1 MRSRLE
7 RDVRIA
13 TRSLVGVLSTRDA
26 LGKQRDGEVAVAK
39 DSTTVSLR
47 TVDHAARE
55 AKGLENR
62 YEQDL
67 IDALTGGT
75 NTMVRYVDTPPGGG
89 SPAGM
94 HVHVFDQLF
103 YIISGTM
110 NIEIDGDRFEA
121 GPGSLVVFP
130 EGVPHRNWNE
140 GAEPTI
146 HLAINSPL
154 PDPTKPFSISV

>member
-1 MRSRLE
+1 VVAGE
-7 RDVRIA
+7 
-13 TRSLVGVLSTRDA
+13 STN
-26 LGKQRDGEVAVAK
+26 
-39 DSTTVSLR
+39 SSLR
-47 TVDHAARE
+47 TVDHAARA
-55 AKGLENR
+55 AKGAENR

-67 IDALTGGT
+67 IDALSGGT
-75 NTMVRYVDTPPGGG
+75 NTMVRYVDTPPGSG

-110 NIEIDGDRFEA
+110 SIEIDGDRFEA

-140 GAEPTI
+140 GSEATI

-154 PDPTKPFSISV
+154 PDPTQPISISV

>member
-1 MRSRLE
+1 M
-7 RDVRIA
+7 
-13 TRSLVGVLSTRDA
+13 
-26 LGKQRDGEVAVAK
+26 
-39 DSTTVSLR
+39 DSIRPTLR
-47 TVDHAARE
+47 AVDHAARA
-55 AKGLENR
+55 AKGLDKR

-75 NTMVRYVDTPPGGG
+75 NTMVRYVETPPGSG
-89 SPAGM
+89 SPAGL

-110 NIEIDGDRFEA
+110 NIEIDSDCFEA
-121 GPGSLVVFP
+121 GPGSLVVFY

-140 GAEPTI
+140 GDEPTV

-154 PDPTKPFSISV
+154 PDPTKPISIAV

>member
-1 MRSRLE
+1 LLPGFAFWLRRE
-7 RDVRIA
+7 RRA
-13 TRSLVGVLSTRDA
+13 KLL
-26 LGKQRDGEVAVAK
+26 RDGAGRSSSETEVVVAGE
-39 DSTTVSLR
+39 SSNVSLR
-47 TVDHAARE
+47 TVDHAARA
-55 AKGLENR
+55 AKGTGNR

-67 IDALTGGT
+67 IDALSGGT
-75 NTMVRYVDTPPGGG
+75 NTMVRYVDTPPGSG

-110 NIEIDGDRFEA
+110 SIEIDGDRFDA

-130 EGVPHRNWNE
+130 EGVPHRNWND
-140 GAEPTI
+140 GSEPTI

-154 PDPTKPFSISV
+154 PDPSKPISIPV

>member
-1 MRSRLE
+1 MLLRKARGG
-7 RDVRIA
+7 
-13 TRSLVGVLSTRDA
+13 TT
-26 LGKQRDGEVAVAK
+26 EVAVAEDPTK
-39 DSTTVSLR
+39 LSLR
-47 TVDHAARE
+47 VVDHAARAAAGAE
-55 AKGLENR
+55 TR

-67 IDALTGGT
+67 IDALSGGT
-75 NTMVRYVDTPPGGG
+75 NTMVRYVDTPPGSG

-110 NIEIDGDRFEA
+110 SIEIDGDRFEA
-121 GPGSLVVFP
+121 GPGSLVVFR

-140 GAEPTI
+140 GTESTV

-154 PDPTKPFSISV
+154 PDPTQPISISV

>member
-1 MRSRLE
+1 VADDS
-7 RDVRIA
+7 VRA
-13 TRSLVGVLSTRDA
+13 
-26 LGKQRDGEVAVAK
+26 
-39 DSTTVSLR
+39 SLR
-47 TVDHAARE
+47 TVDHAARA
-55 AKGLENR
+55 AKGSEHR

-67 IDALTGGT
+67 IDALSGGT
-75 NTMVRYVDTPPGGG
+75 NAMVRYVDTPPGSG

-103 YIISGTM
+103 YVISGTM
-110 NIEIDGDRFEA
+110 SIEIDGDRFDA

-154 PDPTKPFSISV
+154 PDPGEPLSIPV